1 MAQYLFFYELSQAA
15 DSDLNDIYDYTAR
28 EFGDAQ
34 AEKYLTSFEAIFQ
47 NLCVHPALWR
57 KRDDVRKGL
66 RSISNE
72 SHTIFYRV
80 LKDRI
85 RIVRVMH
92 GSRDVFRFL
101 KQSR

>member
-1 MAQYLFFYELSQAA
+1 MAQHLFFYELSQAA
-15 DSDLNDIYDYTAR
+15 DIDLDDIYDYTSR

-34 AEKYLTSFEAIFQ
+34 AEKYLTSFDAIFQ
-47 NLCVHPALWR
+47 NLCVHTTLGR

-66 RSISNE
+66 KSISNE
-72 SHTIFYRV
+72 SHTVFYRV

-85 RIVRVMH
+85 RIVRVLH